1 MIIREFSRNDAE
13 PLQQIYNHYVRT
25 STVTFETEELSVSQM
40 FERLNGPVELGYPCV
55 VAEDAGRVVG
65 YCALHPWRPR
75 FDHTA
80 EATLY
85 LAPDCCGAGLGY
97 KMTERIIQL
106 ARMTNRL
113 HAIIACINA
122 ENKASIKLV
131 EKLGFEKVAHYRQ
144 VGRKFGMWLD
154 DVEYELIF

>member
-1 MIIREFSRNDAE
+1 MTIRGFRPSDVE
-13 PLQQIYNHYVRT
+13 PLRQIYNYYVRT
-25 STVTFETEELSVSQM
+25 STVTFETEELSSSQM
-40 FERLNGPVELGYPCV
+40 SERLTGPVGLGYPCV
-55 VAEDAGRVVG
+55 VAVDAGRVVG

-85 LAPDCCGAGLGY
+85 LAPDYCGAGLGRQL
-97 KMTERIIQL
+97 TEIIIRQGGE
-106 ARMTNRL
+106 TKRL

-122 ENKASIKLV
+122 DNKASIKLV

-144 VGRKFGMWLD
+144 VGRKFGTWLD

>member
-1 MIIREFSRNDAE
+1 MIIRDFRLSDVE
-13 PLQQIYNHYVRT
+13 PLQKIYNYYVRT
-25 STVTFETEELSVSQM
+25 STVTFETEELSTPQM
-40 FERLNGPVELGYPCV
+40 FERLTGPVRLGYPCV
-55 VAEDAGRVVG
+55 VAEDDGKVVG

-85 LAPDCCGAGLGY
+85 LAPDYCGAGLGRQ
-97 KMTERIIQL
+97 MTETII
-106 ARMTNRL
+106 RMAGEVNWL

-122 ENKASIKLV
+122 DNKASVKLV